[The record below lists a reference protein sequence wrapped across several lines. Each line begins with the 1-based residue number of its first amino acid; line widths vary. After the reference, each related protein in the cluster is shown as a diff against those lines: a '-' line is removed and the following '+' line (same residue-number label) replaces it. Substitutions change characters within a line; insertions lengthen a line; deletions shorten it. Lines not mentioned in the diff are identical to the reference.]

1 MTKALIL
8 GCQKDRH
15 AVFHLQ
21 DDLDGCITFHMRRLE
36 KLQHF
41 RDNGVEM
48 ACGKELAVL
57 GDVYGE
63 NNQPLCDLLHD
74 LQNATDEDTRQK
86 IFKSFV
92 ILAIQCV
99 EDYLKC
105 LRALRENLEKW
116 E

>member
-21 DDLDGCITFHMRRLE
+21 DDLDCCITFHMRRLE
-36 KLQHF
+36 KLQYF
-41 RDNGVEM
+41 RDSGVEM

-63 NNQPLCDLLHD
+63 NNQPLCDLLHE
-74 LQNATDEDTRQK
+74 LQ
-86 IFKSFV
+86 
-92 ILAIQCV
+92 
-99 EDYLKC
+99 
-105 LRALRENLEKW
+105 ENNLQDQRII
-116 E
+116 